1 MMDTAADEEGYYQII
16 LGEQL
21 DGGRYKVYALVGKG
35 MFSNVVRARE
45 YDLDAEEKEK
55 PIAEVCI
62 KIVRSQESM
71 SVLCLLNDPV
81 AYLITSG
88 IKPG

>member
-1 MMDTAADEEGYYQII
+1 MDTAADEEGYYQII
-16 LGEQL
+16 LGEPL

-45 YDLDAEEKEK
+45 YDPNGDDKEK
-55 PIAEVCI
+55 PLGEVCI

-71 SVLCLLNDPV
+71 SVFPPLLTNESP
-81 AYLITSG
+81 ALIESDQV
-88 IKPG
+88 